1 MVSAILNL
9 ESAIEAWASDTDE
22 NDNADRARA
31 VLRGL
36 VVRLGKSADA
46 GLADP
51 ADRLRPLVEPL
62 IKLRESFRKD
72 GAYAA
77 ADEIRAALTAGGVE
91 LRDSADG
98 TGWALTAPP
107 G

>member
-1 MVSAILNL
+1 MVAAILNL
-9 ESAIEAWASDTDE
+9 EAAIEAWASDTDE

-36 VVRLGKSADA
+36 VVRLGKSADG

-51 ADRLRPLVEPL
+51 AERLIPAVEPL
-62 IKLRESFRKD
+62 IRLRAALRED

-77 ADEIRAALTAGGVE
+77 ADEIRAALAAAGVE
-91 LRDSADG
+91 LRDSPDG
-98 TGWALTAPP
+98 TQWTLTD
-107 G
+107 